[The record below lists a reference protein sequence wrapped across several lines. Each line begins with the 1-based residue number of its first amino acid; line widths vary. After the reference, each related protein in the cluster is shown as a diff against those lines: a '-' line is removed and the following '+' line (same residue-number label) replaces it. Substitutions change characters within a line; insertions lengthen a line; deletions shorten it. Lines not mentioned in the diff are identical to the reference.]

1 MTSNLLAIFGI
12 GTTELVIVAVIILI
26 LFGSRLPQIMGSLG
40 TGIKQFKKGLNDN
53 PDDDFDDNVKK
64 PVE

>member
-26 LFGSRLPQIMGSLG
+26 LFGSRLPQVMGSLG
-40 TGIKQFKKGLNDN
+40 TGIKQFKKGLND
-53 PDDDFDDNVKK
+53 PSDDDYDDSVKK
-64 PVE
+64 P

>member
-26 LFGSRLPQIMGSLG
+26 LFGSRLPQVMGSLG
-40 TGIKQFKKGLNDN
+40 TGIKQFKKGLNEESPEDY
-53 PDDDFDDNVKK
+53 DDNGKK
-64 PVE
+64 